1 MNHPEPRPS
10 GSGEH
15 ADEECCPIT
24 SDFANAD
31 VLESQTDYAIDTNG
45 LCRDFGNKRA
55 LEDFTLKV
63 PNGRVVAVLGPNG
76 AGKTTLLRML
86 LGLIEPTAGTATIL
100 GHPARDLPADI
111 ACRIVSMGD
120 GYEPPRW
127 ARLKSMM
134 KLQAAASPRFDM
146 NKAAWLLEM
155 QGLDPSDNHSLL
167 SKGQKR
173 WSLATLAL
181 ASGADLLMFDEPA
194 DGLDPSARIRLY
206 EHLRD
211 YATQQN
217 ATILVTTHI
226 ISDIERVADDVAI
239 INNGR
244 LSLYASLEDIREHVR
259 EVELPETRCVPTFHP
274 SVRLLGRRLI
284 GTTLL
289 AWVICDLDDA
299 HHHLESMADGQ
310 ARVRTCNLESVYLA
324 LSEYSP
330 QYVDAKKEQVA

>member
-1 MNHPEPRPS
+1 MNHDAAGCEW
-10 GSGEH
+10 
-15 ADEECCPIT
+15 AI
-24 SDFANAD
+24 
-31 VLESQTDYAIDTNG
+31 QTDG
-45 LCRDFGNKRA
+45 LGRQFGRRRA
-55 LEDFTLKV
+55 LDRFTMKV
-63 PNGRVVAVLGPNG
+63 PAGRVVALLGPNG
-76 AGKTTLLRML
+76 AGKTTLMRLL
-86 LGLIEPTAGTATIL
+86 LGLIEPTEGSARVL
-100 GHPARDLPADI
+100 GHPVRDLPGDV
-111 ACRIVSMGD
+111 ACRIVGMGE

-127 ARLKSMM
+127 ANLKSMM
-134 KLQAAASPRFDM
+134 NLQASASPRFDM
-146 NKAAWLLEM
+146 GKAAWLLDTH
-155 QGLDPSDNHSLL
+155 GLDPAQRYTTL

-173 WSLATLAL
+173 WALATLAL

-217 ATILVTTHI
+217 ATVLVTTHI
-226 ISDIERVADDVAI
+226 ISDIERVADDVAM

-259 EVELPETRCVPTFHP
+259 EVELPETRCLPSFDR
-274 SVRLLGRRLI
+274 SVRLLGRKLV

-289 AWVICDLDDA
+289 AWVICDVDDA
-299 HHHLESMADGQ
+299 GERLERMADGQ

-330 QYVDAKKEQVA
+330 QYVDTKKEQVA